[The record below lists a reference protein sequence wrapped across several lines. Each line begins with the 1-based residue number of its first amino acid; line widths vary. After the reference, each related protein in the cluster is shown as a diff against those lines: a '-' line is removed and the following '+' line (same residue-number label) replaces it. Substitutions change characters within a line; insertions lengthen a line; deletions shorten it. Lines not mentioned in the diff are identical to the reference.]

1 MIDYNP
7 RSWWKLIFMF
17 HRSDTL
23 RILLP
28 TMMGVAVFTTLVAY
42 VENEIFNAQFKNTTV
57 IHSLVGF
64 VLSLL
69 LVFRTNTAYE
79 RWWEGRK
86 LWGSFTN
93 NSRNLAL
100 KIATLVPDTTI
111 KNRFRV
117 LISNYVMAAKEH
129 LRQGVNTND
138 LEACDR
144 YPQSYY
150 EGSHHVP
157 NRIMKA
163 IYAEVN
169 DLLERKIIT
178 QEQVLFLNA
187 ELVSFTDNIGSCER
201 ILRTPIPYSYSLF
214 LKKVIFLYVLTMPI
228 GFVLEFK
235 YWAAPIVALVFYVF
249 ASIELL
255 AEEIEEPF
263 GPDAN
268 DLPVNAISD
277 NIHDNLVEILG

>member
-28 TMMGVAVFTTLVAY
+28 TMLGVAAFTAIIAY
-42 VENEIFNAQFKNTTV
+42 VENEVFHAQFKSTTIV
-57 IHSLVGF
+57 HSLVGF

-86 LWGSFTN
+86 AWGSFTN

-100 KIATLVPDTTI
+100 KISTLVPDELIRT
-111 KNRFRV
+111 RFRI
-117 LISNYVMAAKEH
+117 LISNYILASREH
-129 LRQGVNTND
+129 LRQGIAIEE
-138 LEACDR
+138 LEAADR
-144 YPQSYY
+144 YPKSYY
-150 EGSHHVP
+150 QGSRHIP
-157 NRIMKA
+157 NRVMKA
-163 IYAEVN
+163 IYTEIN
-169 DLLERKIIT
+169 DLLERKVIS
-178 QEQVLFLNA
+178 QEQVLYLNS
-187 ELVSFTDNIGSCER
+187 ELVSFTDNIGICER

-228 GFVLEFK
+228 GFALEFK
-235 YWAAPIVALVFYVF
+235 YWAVPIVMLIFYVF

-263 GPDAN
+263 GNDAN
-268 DLPVNAISD
+268 DLPTNRIST
-277 NIHDNLVEILG
+277 NIHNDLVEILG